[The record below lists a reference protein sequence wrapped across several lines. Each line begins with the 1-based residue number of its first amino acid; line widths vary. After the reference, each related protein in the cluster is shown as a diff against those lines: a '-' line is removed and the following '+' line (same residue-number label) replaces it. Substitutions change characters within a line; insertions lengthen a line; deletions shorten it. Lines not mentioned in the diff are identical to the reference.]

1 MRLLPNLRRCVTFR
15 IRTILVLIA
24 VIAVPLGIYVDRQR
38 RERLSE
44 LLKYPIRAAAELG
57 NTAEVGRLLDRGA
70 GVNSTT
76 DGRWPWSPLMYAS
89 EEGHLDTVRLLVERG
104 ADVNQ
109 QDLDYSC
116 SITLAAEE
124 NHWDI
129 VEFLLENGA
138 DPEVRNYAGRNVLD
152 YARTAKRVELTKVLQ
167 ARVKTSP

>member
-1 MRLLPNLRRCVTFR
+1 MSLGSTLRRCVTFR

-24 VIAVPLGIYVDRQR
+24 VIAVPLGIYVARQR
-38 RERLSE
+38 RERMSE

-57 NTAEVGRLLDRGA
+57 NTAEVRRLLDRGA

-89 EEGHLDTVRLLVERG
+89 NNGHLATVRLLVERG

-124 NHWDI
+124 NHWEI
-129 VEFLLENGA
+129 VEFLLANGA
-138 DPEVRNYAGRNVLD
+138 DPEVRDYSGRYVLD
-152 YARTAKRVELTKVLQ
+152 YARTAQRVDLTKVLE
-167 ARVKTSP
+167 ARRRTSP